1 MVENQ
6 DELKFEI
13 GNEEAV
19 LLKPSVVEIV
29 NVAVIEVGDKKA
41 RKLVW
46 EVKHP
51 DAQDIIKISAVKYE
65 SKGKLETSG
74 LWVNLDSKGLIRKG
88 SALVTF
94 LNFVGAKNS
103 FGDLKGKRI
112 QTAQDEKGY
121 LVFKAY

>member
-1 MVENQ
+1 MAETQ

-19 LLKPSVVEIV
+19 TLKPGTVEIV

-41 RKLVW
+41 KKLVC

-51 DAQDIIKISAVKYE
+51 DSQETIKISAVKYE
-65 SKGKLETSG
+65 NKGKLETSG
-74 LWVNLDSKGLIRKG
+74 LWINLDSKGLIRKG

-94 LNFVGAKNS
+94 LNFAGAKNT
-103 FGDLKGKRI
+103 FADLNGKKL
-112 QTAQDEKGY
+112 QTTQDEKGY